1 MIPRLGGL
9 ATGGPPVVSAG
20 RPDAMSHE
28 ITDFQ
33 RDVIERSRSI
43 PVLVDFWAPWCG
55 PCRVLGPTLERL
67 AESQRDRWVLAKVNT
82 EVHVEEARRYGVQS
96 IPNVKLF
103 VDGAPVNEFVGA
115 LPEAMVQQWLKKALP
130 SKNSARVK
138 EARVLLHDLKYAQAR
153 EVLEPIVAGEPDN
166 DRAKALLAKAL
177 FFSEPDRARAMA
189 DSVDHGPEN
198 HEIAEAIRVFH
209 ALGRDVTSGHVPDAA
224 VKPLFLEA
232 AADLLAGR
240 FDHALAKFTEVIRE
254 DRYYH
259 DDTARKA
266 CIAIFKFL
274 GEDHPI
280 TLNRRREFNRSLF
293 R

>member
-1 MIPRLGGL
+1 
-9 ATGGPPVVSAG
+9 
-20 RPDAMSHE
+20 MSYE
-28 ITDFQ
+28 ISDFQ
-33 RDVIERSRSI
+33 RDVIERSRTI

-55 PCRVLGPTLERL
+55 PCRVLGPVLERL
-67 AESQRDRWVLAKVNT
+67 AESQRDRWALAKVNT
-82 EVHVEEARRYGVQS
+82 EVHLEPARRYGVQS

-103 VDGAPVNEFVGA
+103 VDGAPVDEFVGA
-115 LPEAMVQQWLKKALP
+115 LPEPMIQQWLKKALP
-130 SKNSARVK
+130 SKHSARV
-138 EARVLLHDLKYAQAR
+138 EDARALLHDLKYAEAR
-153 EVLEPIVAGEPDN
+153 AVLEPILEAEPDN

-177 FFSEPDRARAMA
+177 FFSEPDRALAMA

-209 ALGRDVTSGHVPDAA
+209 ALGKDLALGHLPDSP

-240 FDHALAKFTEVIRE
+240 FDNALVKFTEVIRE

-274 GEDHPI
+274 GEEHPI
-280 TLNRRREFNRSLF
+280 TLSRRREFNRSLF